1 MSNVARVP
9 DRPALRVTVAVGLV
23 AGCTLA
29 LQVLLTRLL
38 AAVLFYHFAFFSISL
53 ALLGTGA
60 GALLVYVKQGWF
72 DRDDARPLLARWA
85 TGFAL
90 LSLAVPFVLVRLDYS
105 FENLEVTT
113 GFATTLAIAGVLAA
127 LPFTAAG
134 IVIALAIRRYVD
146 SVDRVYAFDLA
157 GAAIGSLIV
166 VPLLWVVDVPTLLVS
181 LGAVAGIAAALF
193 APIRSRELQAA
204 AGVAV
209 LGIALTVV
217 ASTTDAYKLDTA
229 FADNATLRTVADHW
243 TPISRVTGYAPTKPG
258 TDALVSYDQDV
269 APVPLHRR
277 GGPTPDW
284 RSMGLGPQSIAFGLV
299 PGGRALIIGG
309 GGGRDIYN
317 ALSSGERRVDVIELN
332 RRMRETVEGPLRR
345 WSGGPYT
352 LPGVSSAI
360 GDGRSTLARR
370 DTRYDAINIGFTN
383 TLTASSSGSAYA
395 LSESTLYTTEAFDEY
410 LDHLTPNGVLSVSRL
425 YRFAGDEALRA
436 TVLAL
441 RALEDRGV
449 KNPRDHVVV
458 LLGRDTLAADFAT
471 VIVRKRPFTNAELSR
486 IKAQAPG
493 RSRGVAFAPGGPY
506 QREWQGLARTTDLD
520 SFCSSYPLNV
530 CPTTDDKP
538 FFLNS
543 TRLRDIGD
551 PLPAGSTF
559 IARTPFV
566 VLLIAL
572 GILLVLAALAFV
584 LPLFAVRDRPRPPMG
599 SLVFFAAIGLGFLM
613 LEIVLVQRFVLFL
626 GFPTYALS
634 VVLFSLLLFTGG
646 GAFLSSRGSDP
657 RRTLTA
663 ALSTACGLMLVLAFA
678 LEPLLRSLIDLSFAA
693 RVVLTVV
700 LLAPLGLTLG
710 MAMPIGL
717 RRLSALHPD
726 GVPWAWGINGIT
738 SVLASALGVFIAIV
752 AGFTVATLAALACYL
767 VAIAHVVRGRWP
779 DDGLASAEPPAVE
792 RPVAAAAR

>member
-1 MSNVARVP
+1 
-9 DRPALRVTVAVGLV
+9 VGLV

-60 GALLVYVKQGWF
+60 GALLVYVKSGWF
-72 DRDDARPLLARWA
+72 DRDDARVLLTRWTA
-85 TGFAL
+85 GFAL
-90 LSLAVPFVLVRLDYS
+90 LSLLVPFVLVRLDYS

-157 GAAIGSLIV
+157 GAGIGALLV

-181 LGAVAGIAAALF
+181 LGAVAGLAALLFAPRTAGRGLQIAAAV
-193 APIRSRELQAA
+193 AA
-204 AGVAV
+204 LGVLATALAG
-209 LGIALTVV
+209 
-217 ASTTDAYKLDTA
+217 STDLYKLDTA
-229 FADNATLRTVADHW
+229 FEDNATLRPVEDRW
-243 TPISRVTGYAPTKPG
+243 TPISRVTGYAPTRPG

-277 GGPTPDW
+277 GGPMPDW

-299 PGGRALIIGG
+299 PNGRALIIGG

-345 WSGGPYT
+345 WSGGPYS

-370 DTRYDAINIGFTN
+370 DSRYDAINIGFTN

-395 LSESTLYTTEAFDEY
+395 LSESTLYTVEAFDEY
-410 LDHLTPNGVLSVSRL
+410 LDHLTDDGVLAVSRL

-441 RALEDRGV
+441 RALEERGV
-449 KNPRDHVVV
+449 DDPRRHVVV

-471 VIVRKRPFTNAELSR
+471 VIVRKRPFSDAELAQ
-486 IKAQAPG
+486 IKAQAPE
-493 RSRGVAFAPGGPY
+493 RTRGVAFAAGGPY
-506 QREWQGLARTTDLD
+506 QREWQGLARATDLD
-520 SFCSSYPLNV
+520 DFCTSYALNV

-566 VLLIAL
+566 VLLVAL
-572 GILLVLAALAFV
+572 GILLVLAALAFA
-584 LPLFAVRDRPRPPMG
+584 LPLVAVRDRPRPPLG

-634 VVLFSLLLFTGG
+634 VVLFSLLLFTGA
-646 GAFLSSRGSDP
+646 GASLTARAGDP
-657 RRTLTA
+657 RRALIA
-663 ALSTACGLMLVLAFA
+663 ALSVACGLMLVLAFA
-678 LEPLLRSLIDLSFAA
+678 LEPMLRALIDLPFAA
-693 RVVLTVV
+693 RVALTVAM
-700 LLAPLGLTLG
+700 LAPLGVTLG
-710 MAMPIGL
+710 TAMPIGL

-767 VAIAHVVRGRWP
+767 VAIAHAVRGRWP
-779 DDGLASAEPPAVE
+779 DDGPDAAEDAEATE

>member
-1 MSNVARVP
+1 MSNVAAVP
-9 DRPALRVTVAVGLV
+9 DRPPLRVTVAVGLV

-60 GALLVYVKQGWF
+60 GALLVYVKPRWF
-72 DRDDARPLLARWA
+72 DAGDARTLLARWTA
-85 TGFAL
+85 GFAL
-90 LSLAVPFVLVRLDYS
+90 LSLLVPFVLVRLDYS
-105 FENLEVTT
+105 FKTLEVTT

-157 GAAIGSLIV
+157 GAGVGALIM

-181 LGAVAGIAAALF
+181 LGAVAGVAALLF
-193 APIRSRELQAA
+193 ATPRDLRPA

-209 LGIALTVV
+209 LGVVLTAVS
-217 ASTTDAYKLDTA
+217 ATTDVYELDTA
-229 FADNATLRTVADHW
+229 FESSTTLEPVRDRW
-243 TPISRVTGYAPTKPG
+243 TPISRVTGYKPTDG
-258 TDALVSYDQDV
+258 TTDALVSYDQDV
-269 APVPLHRR
+269 APVPRR
-277 GGPTPDW
+277 DGGGPIPDW
-284 RSMGLGPQSIAFGLV
+284 RKMGLGPQSIAYSLV

-317 ALSSGERRVDVIELN
+317 ALSSGEKRVEVIELN
-332 RRMRETVEGPLRR
+332 RQMRETVEGALRP
-345 WSGGPYT
+345 WSGGPYS

-395 LSESTLYTTEAFDEY
+395 LSESTLYTVEAFDEY
-410 LDHLTPNGVLSVSRL
+410 LDHLTGDGVLSVSRL

-441 RALEDRGV
+441 RALEERGV
-449 KNPRDHVVV
+449 EDPRRHVVV

-471 VIVRKRPFTNAELSR
+471 VIVRRRPFSDAELASVR
-486 IKAQAPG
+486 TLAKE
-493 RSRGVAFAPGGPY
+493 RTRGVAFAPGGPY
-506 QREWQGLARTTDLD
+506 RREWQGLAKAGDLD
-520 SFCSSYPLNV
+520 EFCMGYALNV
-530 CPTTDDKP
+530 CPTTDDQP

-543 TRLRDIGD
+543 TRLRDIAE
-551 PLPAGSTF
+551 PLPEGSTF

-572 GILLVLAALAFV
+572 GILLTLAALAFV
-584 LPLFAVRDRPRPPMG
+584 LPLFAMRGRERPPVA
-599 SLVFFAAIGLGFLM
+599 SLTFFAAIGLGFLM

-634 VVLFSLLLFTGG
+634 VVLFALLLFTGA
-646 GAFLSSRGSDP
+646 GAFLSARAGDP
-657 RRTLTA
+657 RRALLA
-663 ALSTACGLMLVLAFA
+663 ALGIACGLMVVLAFA
-678 LEPLLRSLIDLSFAA
+678 LEPMLRTLIDLPFAA
-693 RVVLTVV
+693 RVALTVAM
-700 LLAPLGLTLG
+700 LAPLGLTLG

-717 RRLSALHPD
+717 RRLSALHPA

-752 AGFTVATLAALACYL
+752 AGFTVATLAAVACYL
-767 VAIAHVVRGRWP
+767 VAIAHAAFGRWP
-779 DDGLASAEPPAVE
+779 EDDAAAEVQPGEATL
-792 RPVAAAAR
+792 AAAAR